1 MQRDTAPEQMDA
13 YSTETPGEGLAD
25 RQTGQSWLPD
35 DANFSGDLISA
46 YFRQMGN
53 GALLSHE
60 EEIALAK
67 RIEAWQKVI
76 LNQLC
81 RVPMLV
87 ECVLQWAD
95 ELRQGS
101 RRLRDFVE
109 ISALSQ
115 GTRLYDGAE
124 QDADGA
130 AEETEAIAATVD
142 EPRGLAD
149 REARL
154 TPSVLARTARI
165 SNIAVE
171 MASLGRAG
179 VAASSDD
186 QNFDEDDLA
195 RREELLASLEREMEG
210 LRLHSDRV
218 QDLIDVLEAEQ
229 RTLRLIEQEL
239 LRSVRTRD
247 GDLQI
252 AGRAGLRTKILEIAK
267 RSGRLPLRFTPSSTR
282 SIAFD
287 GRLGGREKSWCNPT
301 SAWSYRSQRSTAAGP
316 RWIFSI

>member
-1 MQRDTAPEQMDA
+1 MTSQLDFELRQPDEDVVLQPQNAAEFLATLDSGEEMSSNDLDCMQRDTAPEQMDA
-13 YSTETPGEGLAD
+13 YSTETPGESLAD
-25 RQTGQSWLPD
+25 RQIGQSRLPD

-87 ECVLQWAD
+87 ERVLQWAD

-130 AEETEAIAATVD
+130 LPKRRKQL
-142 EPRGLAD
+142 PRPSTSLAVSPIERPGLRRAFS
-149 REARL
+149 RVRRAFRTL
-154 TPSVLARTARI
+154 PSRWLPSDGPGSPLRVMTRI
-165 SNIAVE
+165 STRTILLDAKSCSRAWSARWK
-171 MASLGRAG
+171 AS
-179 VAASSDD
+179 V
-186 QNFDEDDLA
+186 F
-195 RREELLASLEREMEG
+195 
-210 LRLHSDRV
+210 
-218 QDLIDVLEAEQ
+218 I
-229 RTLRLIEQEL
+229 
-239 LRSVRTRD
+239 
-247 GDLQI
+247 QI
-252 AGRAGLRTKILEIAK
+252 ASRTSSTYWK
-267 RSGRLPLRFTPSSTR
+267 RSSAR
-282 SIAFD
+282 SA
-287 GRLGGREKSWCNPT
+287 
-301 SAWSYRSQRSTAAGP
+301 
-316 RWIFSI
+316 